1 MFIGKKNPHE
11 KVQPEAGGVHRPT
24 SDPYKTAGG
33 GETGEHSGRA
43 GSSGSKVSGSVNL
56 RKPMTRF
63 CYDSFIRFK
72 CYIILFG
79 EYGKPM

>member
-1 MFIGKKNPHE
+1 M
-11 KVQPEAGGVHRPT
+11 QSEAGGVHRPT

-43 GSSGSKVSGSVNL
+43 GPSGSKVSASVNP

-72 CYIILFG
+72 CCFILFD
-79 EYGKPM
+79 EYGKLM